1 MLLLLAF
8 SSVKNHVLDVFKW
21 VPDVLEGSSFL
32 GLKPLFVFFF
42 GPTHTNA
49 LSKFPIFMSAKTKQT
64 IFIHISVFVSFLSI
78 HTETLEN
85 DVNDLDL
92 GLRMCE
98 S

>member
-8 SSVKNHVLDVFKW
+8 SSVKNHVLDVLKW

-32 GLKPLFVFFF
+32 GLKPFFF
-42 GPTHTNA
+42 FFDPTHTNA

-64 IFIHISVFVSFLSI
+64 IFIHISVFVSFLPI